1 MNKRS
6 TKWYRKNEAEVMKRL
21 GFKPTKNSGAGWIE
35 KCDGENDH
43 FICEL
48 KSTDNESYTLKQN
61 TLHELEYHAMVSHKL
76 PVFALQFI
84 NTDEIWLMIKSSDIE
99 QIKMVLGVCT
109 DDNLQ
114 KEIEDDV
121 FDENGLKFYC
131 TEQFEKEIFEKSVDK
146 KSEKYYSVGE
156 GDGGEVEEVV
166 DFMPD
171 PKHKITDKEF
181 ERLKNN
187 IQAKNSYLKQKEIDK
202 QNYLKNRKQSL
213 KQKGNNESW
222 KRNYN
227 KKV

>member
-84 NTDEIWLMIKSSDIE
+84 NTDEVWLMVKSSDIE
-99 QIKMVLGVCT
+99 QIRGLLGVCG

-114 KEIEDDV
+114 KEVYSDV
-121 FDENGLKFYC
+121 FDENRLKFYC
-131 TEQFEKEIFEKSVDK
+131 TEQFEKEIFEKSIDK
-146 KSEKYYSVGE
+146 KNEKYYSVGE
-156 GDGGEVEEVV
+156 GEGGEVEEVV
-166 DFMPD
+166 DFMPNT
-171 PKHKITDKEF
+171 KQEITNEEY
-181 ERLKNN
+181 ERLKKN

-202 QNYLKNRKQSL
+202 QSYLKNKKQSL
-213 KQKGNNESW
+213 KQKGNNKNW
-222 KRNYN
+222 KRNYS